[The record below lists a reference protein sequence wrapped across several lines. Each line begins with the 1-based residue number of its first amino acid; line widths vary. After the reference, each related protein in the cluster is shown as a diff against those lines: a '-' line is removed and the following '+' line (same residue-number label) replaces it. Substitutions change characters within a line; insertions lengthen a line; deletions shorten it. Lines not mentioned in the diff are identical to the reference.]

1 MVTFEDIITAYKVAR
16 RNKRKSP
23 DQVEFELHWEA
34 NCYQLWQQVVRREV
48 RPAAYTFIVDV
59 PRPREVFAS
68 DMGTRVLHH
77 YLDMRLR
84 PLLEQRLSDHTFNNR
99 RGMGQTAMQN
109 AVISDIYETS
119 KGFTEDCYIV
129 KLDLSGCF
137 PNIRQDIAYR
147 QLEEVIVN
155 SYFGRDKDELLYML
169 RVCVFSYPTLYCYR
183 KSPLGKWALI
193 PKEKSVF
200 NKPLGVGAAIGHLL
214 WQNAVNYYFHE
225 IDEWIL
231 ELCEQYGMRYE
242 RFVDDFVFVIKDKR
256 ILSYL
261 VPELRKRLAE
271 LGATL
276 NERKFYCQHYK
287 KGVECVGVHI
297 KMDRVYANSRI
308 VGRGIRAART
318 CNRKVSASRVQR
330 TISSLNS
337 YLGMCKNV
345 NGYNQAMRIMREL
358 KPEWW
363 DYLVLNKR
371 RVCLQPKP
379 QYTERNRII
388 RKHKLLKHET
398 ARKKRAAKQ
407 AA

>member
-1 MVTFEDIITAYKVAR
+1 MITYEDIIAAYRVAR
-16 RNKRKSP
+16 RNKRRSP

-34 NCYQLWQQVVRREV
+34 NCYTLWQQVISREV
-48 RPAAYTFIVDV
+48 RPTAYTFIVDY

-84 PLLEQRLSDHTFNNR
+84 PLLEQRLSAHTFNNR

-109 AVISDIYETS
+109 AVISDIYEMS
-119 KGFTEDCYIV
+119 RGFSEDCYIV

-147 QLEEVIVN
+147 QLEEVIV
-155 SYFGRDKDELLYML
+155 SDYFDKDKDELLYML
-169 RVCVFSYPTLYCYR
+169 RVCVYSYPTLHCYR
-183 KSPLGKWALI
+183 KSPLSKWDKI
-193 PKEKSVF
+193 EKKKSIF
-200 NKPLGVGAAIGHLL
+200 SKPLGIGAAIGHLL

-231 ELCEQYGMRYE
+231 SLCEMYDMRFE

-256 ILSYL
+256 MLSYL

-276 NERKFYCQHYK
+276 NEKKFYCQHYT

-297 KMDRVYANSRI
+297 KMDRVYVNSRI
-308 VGRGIRAART
+308 VGRGVLAARE
-318 CNRKVSASRVQR
+318 CNRKIKASKVLR
-330 TISSLNS
+330 TISRLNS
-337 YLGMCKNV
+337 YLGMCKNT
-345 NGYNQAMRIMREL
+345 NGYNQAMRIVREL
-358 KPEWW
+358 NSEWW
-363 DYLVLNKR
+363 KYLTFNSR

-379 QYTERNRII
+379 EYTERNQLI
-388 RKHKLLKHET
+388 RKYKLYDKS
-398 ARKKRAAKQ
+398 RKRRAA
-407 AA
+407 